1 MDIRIEVLGDV
12 EAANDA
18 AAAHIAAA
26 IAASSGPFAL
36 ALSGGTTPARMF
48 RTLAASDLEW
58 SRVGIWQVDERI
70 APLGSGMRS
79 LELLR
84 TNDIGSRGTM
94 HPMPVEEPDLV
105 AAAASYG
112 DGLPGAFDLVHLGL
126 GDDGHIGSLVPGDPV
141 CDITDRAVGLT
152 GDYRDSRRMTLTFPT
167 LDRAREVVFLVTG
180 ERKREMIAR
189 LLAADTSIP
198 AGRLRAGRAV
208 VFADRAAGGD
218 R

>member
-1 MDIRIEVLGDV
+1 MDIRIEVHADAD
-12 EAANDA
+12 AANDA
-18 AAAHIAAA
+18 AAAHIAGV
-26 IAASSGPFAL
+26 IAVSTGPFAL
-36 ALSGGTTPARMF
+36 ALSGGSTPARMF
-48 RTLAASDLEW
+48 RSLAARDLDW

-84 TNDIGSRGTM
+84 ANGIGLLGTV
-94 HPMPVEEPDLV
+94 HPMPVEDVDL
-105 AAAASYG
+105 AAAADAYG
-112 DGLPGAFDLVHLGL
+112 RGLPEAFDLVHLGL

-152 GDYRDSRRMTLTFPT
+152 GDYRDSHRMTLTFPT

-180 ERKREMIAR
+180 ERKREMIDR
-189 LLAADTSIP
+189 LLAADPSIP
-198 AGRLRAGRAV
+198 AGRLRAGRTV
-208 VFADRAAGGD
+208 VFADRAAAE